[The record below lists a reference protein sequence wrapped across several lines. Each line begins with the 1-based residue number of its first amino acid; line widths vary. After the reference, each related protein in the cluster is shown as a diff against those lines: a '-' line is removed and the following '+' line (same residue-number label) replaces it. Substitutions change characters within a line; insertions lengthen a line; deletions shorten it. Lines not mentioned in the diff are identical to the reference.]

1 VESESRKL
9 HDEAIV
15 IDCLEIS
22 NWSENV
28 FQNMRRGGL
37 TAVNCTISILENFRQ
52 TINNIAW
59 WHEAFYEYSDMIMPV
74 KTVSD
79 IQKAKLS
86 GKTGIIFGF
95 QNTSAIEDDLR
106 LLSTFYELGV
116 RVIQLTYMEANLVGQ
131 GCLERIDSGLTNFGI
146 EMVEEMNRLGIL
158 IDLSHVGYRTTM
170 DAVEVSKK
178 PVIFTHANPKS
189 LCDHSR
195 NKPDDAINALV
206 RKGGIIG
213 ATVFPAFLPAGNNS
227 TIEDFLEVI
236 DYLVKMA
243 GIDHVAIGTD
253 FTEAQPKEFFDWIL
267 TGKSR
272 KGPALKLDHPL
283 KNPAGIQGAA
293 DFPNLTGALSTRG
306 YAESD
311 IKKILGENILRV
323 FRDVWIE

>member
-1 VESESRKL
+1 VNDRSRKL

-15 IDCLEIS
+15 IDGLEIS
-22 NWSENV
+22 NWGENV
-28 FQNMRRGGL
+28 FRNMREGGL

-59 WHEAFYEYSDMIMPV
+59 WHEAFSKHADMIMPV
-74 KTVSD
+74 KTVGH

-86 GKTGIIFGF
+86 GKTGIIFGL
-95 QNTSAIEDDLR
+95 QNTSAIEDDLS
-106 LLSTFYELGV
+106 LLSIFHELGV

-170 DAVEVSKK
+170 DAIEVSKR
-178 PVIFTHANPKS
+178 PVVFTHANPKS
-189 LCDHSR
+189 LCDHPR
-195 NKPDDAINALV
+195 NKPDDAIRALV
-206 RKGGIIG
+206 RKGGVIG
-213 ATVFPAFLPAGNNS
+213 ATVFPAFLPAGNKS
-227 TIEDFLEVI
+227 TIMEFLDVVG
-236 DYLVKMA
+236 YLVKMV

-253 FTEAQPKEFFDWIL
+253 FTEAQPKKFFDWIL
-267 TGKSR
+267 TGKSK

-283 KNPAGIQGAA
+283 KNPEGIQAAA
-293 DFPNLTGALSTRG
+293 DFPNLTEALLTRG
-306 YAESD
+306 YAEPD
-311 IKKILGENILRV
+311 VKKILGENLMRV

>member
-1 VESESRKL
+1 VESGSRKL

-52 TINNIAW
+52 TISNFAW
-59 WHEAFYEYSDMIMPV
+59 WQQAFYKYSDMIIPV

-79 IQKAKLS
+79 IQKAKSS

-95 QNTSAIEDDLR
+95 QNTSAIEDDLN
-106 LLSTFYELGV
+106 LLSIFHELGV

-131 GCLERIDSGLTNFGI
+131 GCLERIDSGLTHFGI
-146 EMVEEMNRLGIL
+146 EIVEEMNRLGIL

-170 DAVEVSKK
+170 DAIEFSKK
-178 PVIFTHANPKS
+178 PVAFTHANPKS
-189 LCDHSR
+189 LCDHPR
-195 NKPDDAINALV
+195 NKPDDAIKALV

-213 ATVFPAFLPAGNNS
+213 ANVFPAFLPAGNNS
-227 TIEDFLEVI
+227 TIKEFLDVI
-236 DYLVKMA
+236 DYLVEMV

-267 TGKSR
+267 TGKSK
-272 KGPALKLDHPL
+272 KGPALKLNHPL
-283 KNPAGIQGAA
+283 KNPDGIQGAA
-293 DFPNLTGALSTRG
+293 DFPNLTGALLTRG

-311 IKKILGENILRV
+311 IKKILGGNILRV
-323 FRDVWIE
+323 FTDVWIQ